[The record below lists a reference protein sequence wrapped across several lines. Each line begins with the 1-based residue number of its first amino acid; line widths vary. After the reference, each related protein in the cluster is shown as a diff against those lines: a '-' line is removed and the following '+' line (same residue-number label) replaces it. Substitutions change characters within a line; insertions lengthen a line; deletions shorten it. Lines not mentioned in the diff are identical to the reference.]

1 MNRMTL
7 EKYLTDWIEVY
18 KINLAYNTYR
28 GYMVNLRHIC
38 KYIGDIEL
46 DCLTYTDIQGCYM
59 KLLETLSG
67 TSVVYCH
74 RVLRNAL
81 TYAYKR
87 DIISKNPCDLV
98 IAPRKQRHEI
108 TVLNEDELHILLE
121 AAEGTWLYTPILIA
135 ATLGLRRGEVMG
147 LRWSDVDFKNNII
160 TISKS
165 LACISGEL
173 VLSDVKTAKSHR
185 SLLISD
191 SFAEYLFRLRCD
203 SECEYV
209 CCRCGQ
215 PISPN
220 VFDKFFK
227 RTVRS
232 IDIPDICFHDLRHTN
247 ATLLLKKG
255 IPAKIV
261 SERLGH
267 SSITI
272 TLDTYSHVLID
283 MQKDS
288 SVAFDDLI

>member
-1 MNRMTL
+1 MTL
-7 EKYLTDWIEVY
+7 EKYLNDWIEIY
-18 KINLAYNTYR
+18 KINLAYNTHR
-28 GYMVNLRHIC
+28 GYLVNLRHIC
-38 KYIGDIEL
+38 RYIGDIEL
-46 DCLTYTDIQGCYM
+46 NSLTYTDIQNCYI

-67 TSVVYCH
+67 TSVLYCH

-81 TYAYKR
+81 NYAYKR
-87 DIISKNPCDLV
+87 DIINKNPCDLV
-98 IAPRKQRHEI
+98 IVPRKQRHDI
-108 TVLNEDELHILLE
+108 TVLSEDELHKLLE
-121 AAEGTWLYTPILIA
+121 AAAGTWLYTPILIA

-147 LRWSDVDFKNNII
+147 LRWSDVDFRNNII

-165 LACISGEL
+165 LSCINGEL

-191 SFAEYLFRLRCD
+191 SFSDYLLKLRLM

-209 CCRCGQ
+209 CNRYGQ
-215 PISPN
+215 PVSPN

-283 MQKDS
+283 MQRDS